1 MKLLFC
7 GSPAFAVPSLRRLH
21 RAGHRIELV
30 VTRPDRPRG
39 RSGRPVPTPV
49 KQTAAEL
56 GLPVFEPESINAP
69 ESVARLRH
77 TGPELGVV
85 VAYGELLSAEVLCSA
100 SGGFLNLHASLLPAY
115 RGAAPVNWAII
126 RGESVTGVS
135 IIRMVPRLDAG
146 PILAQ
151 SHTPIGPDE
160 TAGELAERLATLG
173 AELLADV
180 VNKIASGA
188 EIEQR
193 TQPARA
199 PSLAPK
205 LTKRDGRIDWSLTAQ
220 QIRNRVRGMTPW
232 PGAFC
237 ELRSCG
243 RRLRVILLRVEL
255 AEGRPGTR
263 QPPGTVLAV
272 GREGILVQAGEGA
285 VRITELKPAGRRA
298 MRAEDFLRGHA
309 VEAGARF
316 A

>member
-1 MKLLFC
+1 M
-7 GSPAFAVPSLRRLH
+7 
-21 RAGHRIELV
+21 
-30 VTRPDRPRG
+30 
-39 RSGRPVPTPV
+39 
-49 KQTAAEL
+49 
-56 GLPVFEPESINAP
+56 
-69 ESVARLRH
+69 
-77 TGPELGVV
+77 
-85 VAYGELLSAEVLCSA
+85 
-100 SGGFLNLHASLLPAY
+100 
-115 RGAAPVNWAII
+115 
-126 RGESVTGVS
+126 
-135 IIRMVPRLDAG
+135 
-146 PILAQ
+146 
-151 SHTPIGPDE
+151 
-160 TAGELAERLATLG
+160 
-173 AELLADV
+173 

-220 QIRNRVRGMTPW
+220 QIRNRVRGLTPW

-243 RRLRVILLRVEL
+243 RRLRVILLRVEP